1 MNTVFAPKRVAISVE
16 RYQKMV
22 ASGVL
27 TSMDRIELIEGEML
41 TRAPI
46 GSKHSATTTRLHE
59 LLVLA
64 LAGSATVV
72 AGGPI
77 NLGEFSEPQP
87 DLMILKRR
95 ADFYSAKIP
104 EAPDALL
111 VVEVSDSTLA
121 FDQGVKRDLYAKF
134 AVREYWI
141 VDVNRPRIVT
151 HLDPARSAFQATR
164 EYLLGDTV
172 TPQAFPD
179 LKIPLRE
186 LFV

>member
-27 TSMDRIELIEGEML
+27 TSADRIELIEGEML
-41 TRAPI
+41 AMAPI
-46 GSKHSATTTRLHE
+46 GSKHSAITARLNE
-59 LLVLA
+59 MLVLA
-64 LAGSATVV
+64 LAGSGTVV
-72 AGGPI
+72 VGGPI

-111 VVEVSDSTLA
+111 VVEVSDSSLA
-121 FDQGVKRDLYAKF
+121 FDQGAKRDLYAKF
-134 AVREYWI
+134 AIREYWI

-151 HLDPARSAFQATR
+151 CLDPARGAFQTTR
-164 EYLLGDTV
+164 EYLLEDAV

-179 LKIPLRE
+179 LRIPLRD